1 MANLPP
7 DVPLDPL
14 PYAQLTPPQQRQR
27 LKEIVIVFLK
37 LGSTAFG
44 GPAAHIAM
52 MDDETVKHRA
62 WMTREKFLDRLGVTN
77 LIPGPNS
84 TELAILIGYQYGG
97 ILGLVLAGISF
108 ILPAMLIVWGLA
120 VLYAQNQTLPQLS
133 WLLYGIKPVIIAIL
147 VQALWTLG
155 QKALK
160 NAPTAIAAVA
170 VIVAFALG
178 GNELV
183 LLLLTGVGIAL
194 LQNGL
199 GPRGTK
205 IPLLVVPHLLATSAP
220 TAIASVSWVKVF
232 FFFLKVGSVLYG
244 SGYVLL
250 AFLQRDLVERS
261 HWLTS
266 QQLLDAVAI
275 GQVTPGPVFTTA
287 TFVGY
292 LLAGHG
298 GAIAG
303 TLGIFLPSFILVL
316 AIGPW
321 VSKLRSA
328 PWASGFLDGVN
339 AASVG
344 LLAVATYTLARAAI
358 VDWLTV
364 IIMLL
369 SGIAIFRFQLNSIWP
384 ILAGG
389 AVGIAAKVW
398 GG

>member
-1 MANLPP
+1 MANLLP
-7 DVPLDPL
+7 DLPLDPL
-14 PYAQLTPPQQRQR
+14 PYAQLAPPQQRQR

-37 LGSTAFG
+37 LGTTAFG

-52 MDDETVKHRA
+52 MDDEVVKHRA

-84 TELAILIGYQYGG
+84 TELAILVGYEYGG
-97 ILGLVLAGISF
+97 IFGLVLAGISF
-108 ILPAMLIVWGLA
+108 IVPAMCIVWGLA
-120 VLYAQNQTLPQLS
+120 VLYVQYQTLLQLG
-133 WLLYGIKPVIIAIL
+133 WLMYGLKPVIIAIL
-147 VQALWTLG
+147 VQALWKLG
-155 QKALK
+155 QKAI
-160 NAPTAIAAVA
+160 NDTPTAIAALA

-178 GNELV
+178 VQE
-183 LLLLTGVGIAL
+183 LLLLLLAGLGVAL
-194 LQNGL
+194 IQNGL
-199 GPRGTK
+199 GSGGTK
-205 IPLLVVPHLLATSAP
+205 IPFFAVPTLLAAIAP
-220 TAIASVSWVKVF
+220 TAIPSVSGGKVF

-298 GAIAG
+298 GAIAA

-321 VSKLRSA
+321 VSKLRAS
-328 PWASGFLDGVN
+328 PWASGFLNGVN
-339 AASVG
+339 AVSVG
-344 LLAVATYTLARAAI
+344 LLAAVTYTLIQTAI
-358 VDWLTV
+358 VDWLT
-364 IIMLL
+364 IIVAIL
-369 SGIAIFRFQLNSIWP
+369 SGIAILRFQLNSLWP

-389 AVGIAAKVW
+389 AVGIAAKVA